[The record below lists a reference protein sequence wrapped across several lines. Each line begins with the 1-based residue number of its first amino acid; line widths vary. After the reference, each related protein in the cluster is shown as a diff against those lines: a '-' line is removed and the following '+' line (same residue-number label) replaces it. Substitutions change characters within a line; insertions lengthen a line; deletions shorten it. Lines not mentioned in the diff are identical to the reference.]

1 MWPKK
6 TKNCVQENLKTKEEG
21 LAMTSTEL
29 PKIAER
35 VKFWEE
41 QDRINKIVIPRL
53 LKNHDLISE
62 VAKQVALFSDSIVKI
77 NAKYANIQSQIEAL
91 QNKVQGLTAPDK
103 KAFII
108 STTALIF
115 ALVAIAITILK

>member
-1 MWPKK
+1 
-6 TKNCVQENLKTKEEG
+6 
-21 LAMTSTEL
+21 MTNAEL

-41 QDRINKIVIPRL
+41 QDRINKAVIPRL

-62 VAKQVALFSDSIVKI
+62 VAKQVTLFSDSIVKI
-77 NAKYANIQSQIEAL
+77 DLKNANIQSQLDTL
-91 QNKVQGLTAPDK
+91 QNKMKSFSVPDK

-108 STTALIF
+108 SIISIVF
-115 ALVAIAITILK
+115 ALVSIAIAILK